1 MYILLFAL
9 SYERYYNYTMNN
21 TLTVLASRRTVRS
34 FQEREISKEDIQAI
48 KEATLRAPTA
58 GNMALYSVIDVTDE
72 KEKETLARLCDNQ
85 DMIAKAPMVWV
96 FLADM
101 QKWVNFYEEGGSR
114 ARGEREGTAS
124 WRAPGLGDLHLCLQ
138 DAIIAAQTAVI
149 AAESLDIGSCYIGD
163 ILENFEQTKTLLNLG
178 KYTIPACMVIFGYK
192 KNQGTLRLTE
202 RCPQSAIFMEN
213 QYREPHLEQ
222 LKQDFAS
229 HEERKRRTNSLP
241 FSNTGSIADYYY
253 FRKHTS
259 TFMEEMNRS
268 TKLMFDTWTNG

>member
-1 MYILLFAL
+1 
-9 SYERYYNYTMNN
+9 MNN

-34 FQEREISKEDIQAI
+34 FQERDISKEDIQAI

-229 HEERKRRTNSLP
+229 HEEQKRRTNSLP